1 MHLDERI
8 SNFRASTAKYV
19 GAQDVSDLLD
29 EIGEYQKTKSREIAA
44 LEWDHVE
51 KCRQLSAARAELA
64 ATKTELAH
72 VVQVSGVLCEKCGW
86 AMKFPDEPCRC
97 ELEAELAAMRGGKV
111 VIPEPDHL
119 ALWDIFR
126 DDHGGDLTRWQFDL
140 VMRHVIA
147 WTRDHAV
154 AAVPEGKVLVDA
166 ALNVVAMDRELDAV
180 HQCLTDV
187 YNLADRRDPVAIIE
201 RIRAMMDALPA
212 LRASQRP
219 GQSEKGG
226 DHA

>member
-1 MHLDERI
+1 MTPEREAI
-8 SNFRASTAKYV
+8 ELRTIENCLKMAIPNLSVSLTAQQGLRA
-19 GAQDVSDLLD
+19 
-29 EIGEYQKTKSREIAA
+29 IAI
-44 LEWDHVE
+44 L
-51 KCRQLSAARAELA
+51 RTQLSAAQAELA

-119 ALWDIFR
+119 ALWDVFR

-166 ALNVVAMDRELDAV
+166 GELEALRGFAWFVAYPEEGTQFAPRAAYFHHVAAKTKDEREIASALV
-180 HQCLTDV
+180 KRFKL
-187 YNLADRRDPVAIIE
+187 R
-201 RIRAMMDALPA
+201 DALKP
-212 LRASQRP
+212 SQCP
-219 GQSEKGG
+219 GQGSEAGG
-226 DHA
+226 GAG